1 MNDTSRE
8 LLNRLRQQHRQ
19 APEVLDQALP
29 ELGLTPLS
37 GGRNNRVYAWDSP
50 EGRVCLKLYRTDGEL
65 DRDRAAVEWQAL
77 THLADHGIRGVPL
90 PLWHDLHP
98 HLPAVVM
105 TMVPGKTVLDAADR
119 AGALRAMAPILQAL
133 RGIPLGPFA
142 DLPRVDSI
150 EHYVHRIAKVWAP
163 RLREETDDPLTG
175 DLIKLLDDW
184 EGTNDAWV
192 LQQPAKRIWSRGD
205 SNLLNWHLDE
215 LTRTVGVVDFEFVG
229 YSDTCVDAA
238 DLIEHLS
245 ARDISDETWA
255 GLLPMLGV
263 DDEPSRRRFRA
274 AQRTTALRWLA
285 VLWKQRARRVE
296 EFDTQ
301 LTRVRALQSRHL
313 DLIGTSGSKQRR
325 PGSFLYP
332 LCAERLATR
341 IPEPCRH
348 GTGERTIPRM
358 RCRSG
363 LLSGSVLRRLGWGY
377 PPERVI
383 VHPP

>member
-1 MNDTSRE
+1 MNDTRRE
-8 LLNRLRQQHRQ
+8 LLDRLRQQHRQ

-50 EGRVCLKLYRTDGEL
+50 EGRVCLKLYRTDGKL

-77 THLADHGIRGVPL
+77 THLADHGIHGVPL
-90 PLWHDLHP
+90 PLWHDPDP
-98 HLPAVVM
+98 HLPAVAM
-105 TMVPGKTVLDAADR
+105 TMVPGTTVLDAADR
-119 AGALRAMAPILQAL
+119 AGALRAMVPVLQAL
-133 RGIPLGPFA
+133 RGLPLGPFA

-150 EHYVHRIAKVWAP
+150 EHYVHRITKVWAP

-184 EGTNDAWV
+184 EGSDDAWM
-192 LQQPAKRIWSRGD
+192 LQEPAKRIWSRGD

-215 LTRTVGVVDFEFVG
+215 STSAVGVVDFEFVG

-245 ARDISDETWA
+245 AREISDETWA

-285 VLWKQRARRVE
+285 VLWKQRTRRVE

-301 LTRVRALQSRHL
+301 LRRVRQLSQAT
-313 DLIGTSGSKQRR
+313 LI
-325 PGSFLYP
+325 
-332 LCAERLATR
+332 
-341 IPEPCRH
+341 
-348 GTGERTIPRM
+348 
-358 RCRSG
+358 
-363 LLSGSVLRRLGWGY
+363 
-377 PPERVI
+377 
-383 VHPP
+383 